1 MGSIINSL
9 IEKGILVSPELM
21 EKEIDESLIK
31 EITEF
36 FGDSLDYLDEEIIE
50 NYKKKKER
58 GEQKEIQP
66 VEIIQSYTNPPKKR
80 TYQDFVSVFN
90 QRYENIAAMLRTR
103 RELAGTTT
111 ISRIKNN
118 SNDRASIIGMIQDK
132 NYTKNQAIIIT
143 LEDPTG
149 HATAIIRKDENNK
162 ELYNTAND
170 LALDEVI
177 GVTGKTSGNAV
188 FIDSIIFPDVP
199 LNKEVKRQKEEEY
212 LVCLG
217 DTHFGSKVFLEK
229 EFQKFIDWINLRVG
243 SEEQKSVAKKVK
255 YLVLTGDIVEGV
267 GVYPSQEDDLE
278 IKDIT
283 KQYEEAA
290 KWINQI
296 PSHIKI
302 IITTGNH
309 DAGRLSEP
317 QEPPPKEFA
326 GAVHK
331 IPNVTMISNPSYVN
345 IGKTKDF
352 PGFDLL
358 LYHGGSLIYYADNI
372 PSIRSAGGQKRPD
385 LIMKF
390 LLQRRHLA
398 PTHGSTL
405 YLPDAEKDYLMIDLV
420 PDFLITGHI
429 HRSSVSDYRGVM
441 MINASCWTET
451 TDDQIKRGLEPLP
464 ARVTI
469 INLKT
474 MQPKIMNY
482 LSKEAKEKEKIKQ
495 ANQTS

>member
-1 MGSIINSL
+1 MGSAINSL
-9 IEKGILVSPELM
+9 IEKGVLVSPELI
-21 EKEIDESLIK
+21 EQEIDDSLVK
-31 EITEF
+31 EITDF
-36 FGDSLDYLDEEIIE
+36 FGDSLDYLDKEIIDNFQKQKTKEEE
-50 NYKKKKER
+50 NKL
-58 GEQKEIQP
+58 
-66 VEIIQSYTNPPKKR
+66 IITQTYNNPPKKR
-80 TYQDFVSVFN
+80 TYQDFVNVFN
-90 QRYENIAAMLRTR
+90 NRYNNIASILRTR
-103 RELAGTTT
+103 RELEGTTT
-111 ISRIKNN
+111 ISRLKDMPNERV
-118 SNDRASIIGMIQDK
+118 SMIGMIQDK
-132 NYTKNQAIIIT
+132 NYTKNQAIILA

-149 HATAIIRKDENNK
+149 IVTVIIRKDDNNK
-162 ELYNTAND
+162 ELYDTAND
-170 LALDEVI
+170 LVLDEVI

-188 FIDSIIFPDVP
+188 FADNIIFPDIP
-199 LNKEVKRQKEEEY
+199 LNKELKKGPKEEY

-217 DTHFGSKVFLEK
+217 DTHFGTNVFMEK
-229 EFQKFIDWINLRVG
+229 EFRKFIDWINCRAG
-243 SEEQKSVAKKVK
+243 SEEQKNVARKVK

-267 GVYPSQEDDLE
+267 GVYPSQEEDLE

-283 KQYEEAA
+283 EQYEEAA
-290 KWINQI
+290 KWIKQI

-317 QEPPPKEFA
+317 QEPPPREFSQA
-326 GAVHK
+326 LWD
-331 IPNVTMISNPSYVN
+331 IPNVTMISNPGYVN

-372 PSIRSAGGQKRPD
+372 PSIRSAGGQKRSD

-405 YLPDAEKDYLMIDLV
+405 YLPDAEKDYLLIDLV
-420 PDFLITGHI
+420 PDFFITGHI
-429 HRSSVSDYRGVM
+429 HRSSVSDYRGVS

-451 TDDQIKRGLEPLP
+451 TDDQVKRGLEPLP
-464 ARVTI
+464 ARVTL

-474 MQPKIMNY
+474 RQPKIMNY
-482 LSKEAKEKEKIKQ
+482 LTKEAKEKEQEKAKQ
-495 ANQTS
+495 AKQLD